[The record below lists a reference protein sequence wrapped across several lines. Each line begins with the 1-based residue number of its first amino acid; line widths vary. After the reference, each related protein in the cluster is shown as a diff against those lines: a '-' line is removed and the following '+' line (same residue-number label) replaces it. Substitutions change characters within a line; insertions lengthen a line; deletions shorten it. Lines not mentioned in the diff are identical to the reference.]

1 MRRPAASPTW
11 AGRTEGCA
19 PAWSSAGACSS
30 VSLTR
35 TPTTGR
41 GGAAPV
47 RAESDVRIGILTGG
61 GDVPGLNPCIKA
73 VVNRVHEKG
82 HQVTGIRRGWGGLLS
97 TDLDD
102 PASVA
107 ENLVELDPVGV
118 RTVDR
123 TGGTFLHSSRTNPG
137 KVKTG
142 DVPDFLAGSVEG
154 DGPHDLTPHV
164 LKVIEAAGIDV
175 LIPIGGDDTLSYGL
189 RMHQEGVPTI
199 AIPKTMD
206 NDVNGTD
213 YCIGFS
219 TAVTRGVQF
228 IHNLRTSTGSHE
240 RIAVVELFG
249 RYSGETSLITA
260 YLAGVDRALIPEVPF
275 DVDRVCELLLADK
288 AANPSN
294 YAMVTISEGATVK
307 GGDMM
312 LTGEADAYGH
322 RKLGGIGQVAG
333 ELIKER
339 TGEGII
345 YQQVG
350 YLMRSGSP
358 DSLDL
363 MVATNYAVM
372 AADLALDGSTGRMV
386 ALRNGSYSSVPISV
400 TGEGVKRVD
409 VGELYDAANYRPM
422 VRHVRGKPMFLY

>member
-1 MRRPAASPTW
+1 M
-11 AGRTEGCA
+11 
-19 PAWSSAGACSS
+19 
-30 VSLTR
+30 
-35 TPTTGR
+35 
-41 GGAAPV
+41 
-47 RAESDVRIGILTGG
+47 RIGILTGG

-73 VVNRVHEKG
+73 VVNRVHEEG
-82 HQVTGIRRGWGGLLS
+82 HQVTGIRRGWGGLLN
-97 TDLDD
+97 TNLDD
-102 PASVA
+102 PESVSA
-107 ENLVELDPVGV
+107 NLIELDPTAV

-123 TGGTFLHSSRTNPG
+123 SGGTFLHSSRTNPG
-137 KVKTG
+137 KVKTA
-142 DVPDFLAGSVEG
+142 DVPDFLADSVSG
-154 DGPHDLTPHV
+154 DGSHDLTAHA
-164 LKVIEAAGIDV
+164 LKVIEHAGIDV

-189 RMHQEGVPTI
+189 RMHDEGVPTI

-219 TAVTRGVQF
+219 TAITRGVQF

-275 DVDRVCELLLADK
+275 DLDRVCELLVGDK
-288 AANPSN
+288 KGNPSN
-294 YAMVTISEGATVK
+294 YSMVTISEGATMT

-312 LTGEADAYGH
+312 LSGEADAYGH
-322 RKLGGIGQVAG
+322 RKLGGIGQVLG
-333 ELIKER
+333 EEIKER
-339 TGEGII
+339 TGEGIV

-409 VGELYDAANYRPM
+409 VDELYDAASYRPK

>member
-1 MRRPAASPTW
+1 M
-11 AGRTEGCA
+11 
-19 PAWSSAGACSS
+19 
-30 VSLTR
+30 
-35 TPTTGR
+35 
-41 GGAAPV
+41 
-47 RAESDVRIGILTGG
+47 RIGILTGG

-73 VVNRVHEKG
+73 VVNRVHEEG
-82 HQVTGIRRGWGGLLS
+82 HEVVGIRRGWGGLLG
-97 TDLDD
+97 TDPDD
-102 PASVA
+102 PESVA
-107 ENLVELDPVGV
+107 RNLVPLDPAAV

-123 TGGTFLHSSRTNPG
+123 SGGTFLHSSRTNPG
-137 KVKTG
+137 NVKTA
-142 DVPDFLAGSVEG
+142 DVPAFLAGTVTGE
-154 DGPHDLTPHV
+154 GPHDLTAHA
-164 LKVIEAAGIDV
+164 LRVIEHAGIDV

-189 RMHQEGVPTI
+189 RMHEEGVPTI

-219 TAVTRGVQF
+219 TAITRGVQF

-275 DVDRVCELLLADK
+275 DIDRICELLVTDK
-288 AANPSN
+288 ARNPSN
-294 YAMVTISEGATVK
+294 YAMVTISEGATLA
-307 GGDMM
+307 GGQMM
-312 LTGEADAYGH
+312 LSGEADAYGH
-322 RKLGGIGQVAG
+322 RKLGGIGQLTG
-333 ELIKER
+333 ELITER
-339 TGEGII
+339 TGEGIV

-363 MVATNYAVM
+363 MVATNFAVM

-409 VGELYDAANYRPM
+409 VGELYDVASYRPT